1 MVPDWRL
8 RKVPEEL
15 VRRYRRERLWTDET
29 LADLVWE
36 GLTVHPELTFRVW
49 SRQRPAHTTIG
60 DLRERAL
67 HLAGGLESRGFGP
80 GDVIAFQIPNW
91 IEAAVTFYGVSLL
104 GGVLVPVVHFY
115 GPKELR
121 HILRETGARVLITA
135 GRFGRNDYL
144 AGLASRRADLPDL
157 ELAVVVGD
165 DVPGDTTPFGALLAG
180 DSIDRPRT
188 PDPDA
193 PAVVGYTSGTTANA
207 KGVVHTHRTLV
218 GEMHQVVD
226 MNATPS
232 PLPMLVG
239 APVGHAI
246 GMQAGLLT
254 PLVRGQSVH
263 LTDVWDPATVL
274 EAMVEADLTAGSG
287 STYFLQSLL
296 DDPSCTPRHH
306 ELMGA
311 VGLGGAAVP
320 AAVAERAE
328 ALGIS
333 ITRSYGSTEHPSTT
347 GASHEEPRVKR
358 NRTDGRALPGV
369 EIRLVDESGRDV
381 TPGEPGEIWSRG
393 PDLCV
398 GYVDASLTETAFD
411 AEGWYASGD
420 IGVLDPDA
428 YLTITDRKKD
438 IIIRGGENVSAAEIE
453 ELLLRMHGVAEV
465 AVVAAPDT
473 RLGEHVCAFVR
484 TRPGSSVPSL
494 AVVREHM
501 ERAGLARQKW
511 PEEVRDVDELP
522 RTASGKVKK
531 YELRRRL
538 RDEARGS

>member
-1 MVPDWRL
+1 MVPDWQL

-49 SRQRPAHTTIG
+49 SRQRAAHTTIG

-67 HLAGGLESRGFGP
+67 QLAGGLEARGFGT

-121 HILRETGARVLITA
+121 HILRETGARALITA
-135 GRFGRNDYL
+135 DRFGHNDYL
-144 AGLASRRADLPDL
+144 AGLASMRNDLPAL
-157 ELAVVVGD
+157 ELVAVVGD
-165 DVPGDTTPFGALLAG
+165 DVPGDTTAFGALLSGAR
-180 DSIDRPRT
+180 IDRPRT

-193 PAVVGYTSGTTANA
+193 PSVVGYTSGTTANP

-218 GEMHQVVD
+218 GEMHQVVE
-226 MNATPS
+226 MNATAAR
-232 PLPMLVG
+232 PMMVG

-254 PLVRGQSVH
+254 PLIRGQSVH
-263 LTDVWDPATVL
+263 LTDVWDPPTVL
-274 EAMVEADLTAGSG
+274 QAMLDAELTAGSG

-306 ELMGA
+306 ELIGSVGMG
-311 VGLGGAAVP
+311 GSAVP

-333 ITRSYGSTEHPSTT
+333 LTRSYGSTEHPSTT
-347 GASHEEPRVKR
+347 GSSHEEPRVKR
-358 NRTDGRALPGV
+358 NTTDGRALPGV
-369 EIRLVDESGRDV
+369 EIRLVDEQGRDV
-381 TPGEPGEIWSRG
+381 GAGEPGEIWSRG

-398 GYVDASLTETAFD
+398 GYVDPSVTEAAFD
-411 AEGWYASGD
+411 PEGWYASGD
-420 IGVLDPDA
+420 IGVLDADG
-428 YLTITDRKKD
+428 YLAITDRKKD
-438 IIIRGGENVSAAEIE
+438 IIIRGGENISAAEVE
-453 ELLLRMHGVAEV
+453 ELMLRIDGVAEV
-465 AVVAAPDT
+465 AVVAAPDR

-484 TRPGSSVPSL
+484 VKPGAAVPSVL
-494 AVVREHM
+494 DVREHM

-511 PEEVRDVDELP
+511 PEEVRDIDELP
-522 RTASGKVKK
+522 RTPSGKVKK
-531 YELRRRL
+531 FELRQRL
-538 RDEARGS
+538 RDEAG

>member
-1 MVPDWRL
+1 MVPDWQL

-67 HLAGGLESRGFGP
+67 QLAGGLEARGFGT

-121 HILRETGARVLITA
+121 HILRETGARALITA
-135 GRFGRNDYL
+135 DRFGHNDYL
-144 AGLASRRADLPDL
+144 AGLASMRGDLPAL
-157 ELAVVVGD
+157 ELVAVVGD
-165 DVPGDTTPFGALLAG
+165 EVPGDTTAFGALLSG
-180 DSIDRPRT
+180 ERIDRPRT

-218 GEMHQVVD
+218 GEMHQVVE
-226 MNATPS
+226 MNANPS
-232 PLPMLVG
+232 AHPMMVG

-274 EAMVEADLTAGSG
+274 AAMLEADLTAGSG

-296 DDPSCTPRHH
+296 DDPTCTPRHH

-311 VGLGGAAVP
+311 IGLGGSAVP
-320 AAVAERAE
+320 IAVAERAE
-328 ALGIS
+328 ALGIT

-347 GASHEEPRVKR
+347 GASHEEPRAKR
-358 NRTDGRALPGV
+358 NTTDGRALPGV
-369 EIRLVDESGRDV
+369 EIRLVDEQGQEV
-381 TPGEPGEIWSRG
+381 GIGEPGEVWSRG

-398 GYVDASLTETAFD
+398 GYVDPSLTESVFD
-411 AEGWYASGD
+411 PEGWYASGD
-420 IGVLDPDA
+420 IGVLDADG
-428 YLTITDRKKD
+428 YLAITDRKKD
-438 IIIRGGENVSAAEIE
+438 IIIRGGENISAAEVE
-453 ELLLRMHGVAEV
+453 ELLLRMDGVAEV
-465 AVVAAPDT
+465 AVVAAPDV

-484 TRPGSSVPSL
+484 SRPGATAPSVL
-494 AVVREHM
+494 DVRAHM
-501 ERAGLARQKW
+501 EHAGLARQKW
-511 PEEVRDVDELP
+511 PEEVRDIDELP
-522 RTASGKVKK
+522 RTPSGKVKK
-531 YELRRRL
+531 FELRQRL
-538 RDEARGS
+538 RDESPDS